1 MSSCERLNAKKALS
15 GRGAGR
21 STIVY
26 VHVATEC
33 GRYLALVVV
42 SSIFDVGLLHVRV
55 FFKEFEGSILN
66 IKMPLATDL
75 FHLNVKMER

>member
-1 MSSCERLNAKKALS
+1 MFIENTFYKPQCILKIDKHARMSSCKRLNAKKALS

-55 FFKEFEGSILN
+55 FQR
-66 IKMPLATDL
+66 
-75 FHLNVKMER
+75 V